1 MALAV
6 ERHQFHQA
14 GNGGTAIKSQA
25 IKLLPFHR
33 DRFVAPGGDDRPP
46 LTNEPAWHVYAGFLA
61 DIRVTV
67 FPESSSID
75 NLFQANVAVPQLAP
89 KLWADGYLPR
99 MLPPATRLWLTFDK

>member
-1 MALAV
+1 MPSSGTSSI
-6 ERHQFHQA
+6 RH
-14 GNGGTAIKSQA
+14 GGTAIKSQA

-46 LTNEPAWHVYAGFLA
+46 LSNEPAWHVYAGFLA